1 LEAQLTELS
10 NDKKLLR
17 CSFCGKNQ
25 EQVRALVAGPHVFIC
40 DECVTI
46 CVAYVPLR
54 SKLTVLSAIVAPWA
68 WLAALRRQANAAKSS

>member
-1 LEAQLTELS
+1 MTKPS
-10 NDKKLLR
+10 TDKKLLR
-17 CSFCGKNQ
+17 CSFCSKNQ

-54 SKLTVLSAIVAPWA
+54 SKLVTLSAIIAPWA
-68 WLAALRRQANAAKSS
+68 WLAALRRQANAAKSG

>member
-1 LEAQLTELS
+1 MTEPTH
-10 NDKKLLR
+10 DKKLLR
-17 CSFCGKNQ
+17 CSFCSKNQ

-54 SKLTVLSAIVAPWA
+54 SKLATLSAIIAPWV
-68 WLAALRRQANAAKSS
+68 WLAALRRQANAAKSG

>member
-1 LEAQLTELS
+1 MTKPS
-10 NDKKLLR
+10 TDKKLLR
-17 CSFCGKNQ
+17 CSICSKNQ

-54 SKLTVLSAIVAPWA
+54 SKLVTLSAIIAPWA
-68 WLAALRRQANAAKSS
+68 WLAALRRQANAAKSG